1 MERRKCVRSHR
12 VPFPSPPER
21 ASYVARRDSPSVK
34 RYTSLVRLQ
43 LRRARALS
51 LALLFASCRLSSTG
65 VADNLPPVPAGALR
79 VLFIGNS
86 LTYVN
91 DLPRTVADMAVT
103 AGVAPCWCITVAFPD
118 YALLDHLASG
128 DAERVL
134 KTAKFDFVV
143 MQQGSSALAEGR
155 SWLLSGS
162 QQFAPLIAQAGARAA
177 LYSVW
182 PTSDRQFDFPGVLTS
197 YRLAAESV
205 SGLLLPA
212 GQAWLEAW
220 SVEGTLPLYASDG
233 LHPSTMGTYLAA
245 LVVFQRLYNRSPV
258 GVQEV
263 ARVAGVA
270 MPWPAM
276 AVRALQEAAARANA
290 AEGRP

>member
-1 MERRKCVRSHR
+1 VLTLAFL
-12 VPFPSPPER
+12 V
-21 ASYVARRDSPSVK
+21 VA
-34 RYTSLVRLQ
+34 
-43 LRRARALS
+43 
-51 LALLFASCRLSSTG
+51 CRLGSTG
-65 VADNLPPVPAGALR
+65 VADNLPPVPPGALR

-91 DLPRTVADMAVT
+91 DLPLTVADMAVT

-118 YALLDHLASG
+118 FALLDHLASG

-134 KTAKFDFVV
+134 KTAKFDYVV
-143 MQQGSSALAEGR
+143 MQQGSSALSEGR

-162 QQFAPLIAQAGARAA
+162 QQFAPLIAQAGARPA

-205 SGLLLPA
+205 SGMLLPA

-220 SVEGTLPLYASDG
+220 SVDPSLPLYASDG

-258 GVQEV
+258 GVQDV
-263 ARVAGVA
+263 ARVGGAA
-270 MPWPAM
+270 MSWPVTV
-276 AVRALQEAAARANA
+276 VRTLQNAAARANL

>member
-43 LRRARALS
+43 VSVFSRIWCVHQFQRALRALS

-134 KTAKFDFVV
+134 KRAKFDFVV

-155 SWLLSGS
+155 SGS
-162 QQFAPLIAQAGARAA
+162 
-177 LYSVW
+177 
-182 PTSDRQFDFPGVLTS
+182 
-197 YRLAAESV
+197 
-205 SGLLLPA
+205 
-212 GQAWLEAW
+212 
-220 SVEGTLPLYASDG
+220 
-233 LHPSTMGTYLAA
+233 
-245 LVVFQRLYNRSPV
+245 
-258 GVQEV
+258 
-263 ARVAGVA
+263 
-270 MPWPAM
+270 
-276 AVRALQEAAARANA
+276 
-290 AEGRP
+290 